1 MHKEDNSRKT
11 FKGALTRVLAVIMCV
26 SMLSAM
32 TLCLTGC
39 DKTMLKDEAA
49 TRAPE
54 RTTSMGDRIE
64 QGLTNASERASEGL
78 SEAGSRIR
86 DGVTDASEAL
96 SDAMDGKRN

>member
-1 MHKEDNSRKT
+1 MIRNKKEMITVKKM
-11 FKGALTRVLAVIMCV
+11 FFAVPAALLLA
-26 SMLSAM
+26 L
-32 TLCLTGC
+32 LCLTGC